1 MRTFIKLFKC
11 YFRFVVAKLNPKTEI
26 NMKYSQPPRKK
37 QIKKA
42 RMLLS
47 IDPGFQRNECIS
59 AVSQKEPEFIRRKH
73 HNGFEPPEKYSFLR

>member
-1 MRTFIKLFKC
+1 MLFSFCRGKVESENC
-11 YFRFVVAKLNPKTEI
+11 NKYEI
-26 NMKYSQPPRKK
+26 LSAATKK

-73 HNGFEPPEKYSFLR
+73 HNGFEPPEKCSFLR